1 MIELPKRQFIA
12 KKGEREQ
19 VPLWIGLYGPSG
31 GGKTYTALALAEG
44 IRSVQGGPIY
54 GIDTEAKRMLHYAD
68 KFDFTHVPF
77 EPPYGSLDY
86 LAAIHFALKD
96 NTSGKRPTIIID
108 STSHEHE
115 GPGGMMELQDQI
127 ATRMAT
133 VNGQFDARK
142 YERVKM
148 LAWGEPKGKRRALL
162 NGMLNVEANFI
173 LCFRAKDSSAPVQ
186 TKQAGNNGQTYMKT
200 EVVHKGFVP
209 IGGDD
214 FIYECTLS
222 TLLLPGARGVPT
234 WKSDLVGERQMIKLP
249 EQFLSLEEIKDKPLN
264 QEIGAKLATWAE
276 GGAKKQAPASKPDK
290 PDEAPAPKTETTGG
304 TKSRAAAWVEWLE
317 GEMKDAKTA
326 EDVRQIEDETLDTM
340 SKLEKAD
347 AALYKRARAA
357 IDARLIEIDAE
368 RA

>member
-1 MIELPKRQFIA
+1 MIELPKRQFTA
-12 KKGEREQ
+12 KKGERQE

-54 GIDTEAKRMLHYAD
+54 CIDTEAKRALHYAD
-68 KFDFTHVPF
+68 KFDFIHVPF

-86 LAAIHFALKD
+86 LAAIQFALKD

-108 STSHEHE
+108 SMSHEHE
-115 GPGGMMELQDQI
+115 GAGGMMELQDQI

-133 VNGQFDARK
+133 VNGQFDAKK

-148 LAWGEPKGKRRALL
+148 LAWGEPKGKRRALI
-162 NGMLNVEANFI
+162 NGMLNIEANFI

-186 TKQAGNNGQTYMKT
+186 TKQTGNNGQTFMKT

-214 FIYECTLS
+214 FIYECTLA
-222 TLLLPGARGVPT
+222 TLLLPGAKGVPT
-234 WKSDLVGERQMIKLP
+234 WKSDLVGEKQMIKLP
-249 EQFLSLEEIKDKPLN
+249 EQFLSLEEIKDRPLN
-264 QEIGAKLATWAE
+264 QEIGANLAKWAI
-276 GGAKKQAPASKPDK
+276 GSGAKPTPAAKPDK
-290 PDEAPAPKTETTGG
+290 PKEDAPPPKTETT
-304 TKSRAAAWVEWLE
+304 KSRVAAWVDWLE
-317 GEMKDAKTA
+317 GEMKSASSE

-347 AALYKRARAA
+347 PALHKRARAA

-368 RA
+368 RD